1 MLAGMA
7 NRQLRISRTLSRLG
21 MITSESGLAAM
32 HSLMA
37 WTTTQTVPVI
47 GIVPK
52 EYWSGLLANITSR
65 PGVFSSLDI
74 KTPQRSPTRATGIEH
89 MPVLYSSEPVPNR
102 LLTTYDVEALIRRLV
117 QDILGTATVVPDE
130 PLANQG
136 LDSLARLEL
145 VQKVQVN
152 AGSERS

>member
-1 MLAGMA
+1 MFSCAEILMLAGMA
-7 NRQLRISRTLSRLG
+7 NRQLRVSRNLSQIG

-32 HSLMA
+32 HSLMV
-37 WTTTQTVPVI
+37 WTTTPTIPVI

-52 EYWSGLLANITSR
+52 EYWSGLLGNISSR

-74 KTPQRSPTRATGIEH
+74 KTPQSSPALATGIEH
-89 MPVLYSSEPVPNR
+89 MSSSKPSR
-102 LLTTYDVEALIRRLV
+102 LLTPHDVEVLIHRLV
-117 QDILGTATVVPDE
+117 QDILGTATIIADE

-136 LDSLARLEL
+136 LDSLARLEM

-152 AGSERS
+152 TGE